1 MSTGHLGGAFRDGE
15 QSEGVTGAE
24 GMPGVI
30 MDDGSRN
37 GIRTDHDRNQRPN
50 GVNGVNHTVTKAQE
64 KGKGWADPKQS
75 RSPAAST
82 VPNGLDGSF
91 DDTARRTNHAVE
103 SRSQNITER
112 INELPPELVHITQGY
127 LPLSRLLTRLAQQTH
142 NGLSSKIMEVAQMP
156 MHAAGVNGN
165 GVHTPATD
173 DNSVEN
179 VNKKLR
185 LLTFAQETHANW
197 TKALVLTEWSR
208 KAEDVSKIIDLK
220 VHLDKQRSFYDI
232 AIHEM
237 MEMKRSLIHAR
248 VPNLDLKTALEV
260 LSTGKAPWMPDLGYI
275 QPPPLTAQ
283 ELLKSLENLNTLLSI
298 RLNLHEYDKIPL
310 QFKDYTIQSGRVTF
324 HVVGEFEVDL
334 TIADEDPEKQFWFI
348 DFRFLFSP
356 ALSELPV
363 NSRAFIEDRVNAALL
378 KDGLHGC
385 YKFLHELV
393 LTHQTSEFRKQ
404 AVELS
409 RGRWID
415 SLKVEPLNR
424 ALSLQYW
431 LDRYGKD
438 GHKSWILLGV
448 HSGRRKDGLPEPK
461 ATSRLFIRW
470 FRDSKEV
477 KDVDIPFDTVK
488 ISTETLL
495 KTVIAKHVEHILTS
509 TYEKLR
515 VGPLFSTH
523 EAALSL
529 SISQTEP
536 MDSVLKVQL
545 SNKEHA
551 SINIEPITG
560 RFVFSPASRFLFEA
574 EYRLNSRSKDPAT
587 EASAYI
593 ENLRCVLISEE
604 IACRGLSVG
613 WERTNNPGLKQ
624 DDLKPLLPKDTLQ
637 VSWFKRPGWGK
648 DWLVA
653 VTLSMSGERWWLIE
667 ITNSPTGVKVTS
679 FFQIPIKSLSPI
691 PSYSFLSSLN
701 VFTAALISHYT
712 NLKALHARR
721 VPHVLQ
727 HSTLSSS
734 VRLPAIFIRLSK
746 LLPSKN
752 VSPRTGKPWAR
763 DILKLTFQGLEYL
776 PPATKEPSA
785 VPSPKEQTQEF
796 SVLATGNQH
805 SNAGGDA
812 GSLSSN
818 NNLVMISEARVVIP
832 VNSALSVLK
841 EKVDHDIAFHAQSG
855 TFVFQLQSKVGEAV
869 ITDLVERL
877 IRVECLVDFVDVVR
891 RHEKSLH
898 CETISLGKIVFT
910 YGEIAP
916 HAIASN
922 TVSVRNGYKAVVD
935 FGSTDNKMTLTLE
948 PKNPHIRIL
957 DHLTDILNSSVGLDG
972 IATLLPLT
980 LPTLR
985 AFTSIEEN
993 WGQLQARGEAFVFVR
1008 SVDWYTIRYNL
1019 SPADTQTPSSSKPQ
1033 KVIIDVKLLQ
1043 RKGEPWWYIRRTD
1056 QRDREGDEIDQKL
1069 GAVWNSSG
1077 EGWRG
1082 MRISAAAQA
1091 SGVEECLRRIN
1102 EIMSRIATGD
1112 KAPNM
1117 MPTAVMG
1124 GVKLD
1129 VRQLPPN
1136 RNQKQSQKSQRDFG
1150 GSEVVVLD

>member
-1 MSTGHLGGAFRDGE
+1 
-15 QSEGVTGAE
+15 
-24 GMPGVI
+24 MPGVI

-37 GIRTDHDRNQRPN
+37 GIRTDHDRIQRLN
-50 GVNGVNHTVTKAQE
+50 GINGVNHHTGAKSQE
-64 KGKGWADPKQS
+64 KGKGWVDPKQN
-75 RSPAAST
+75 RGPAGPGVS
-82 VPNGLDGSF
+82 NGLDGSLN
-91 DDTARRTNHAVE
+91 DATRKANSAGQPA
-103 SRSQNITER
+103 SQSATEKV
-112 INELPPELVHITQGY
+112 NELPPELVHITQGY

-142 NGLSSKIMEVAQMP
+142 NSLSNKIVEVAQMP
-156 MHAAGVNGN
+156 MHAAAVNGN
-165 GVHTPATD
+165 GSHAPAAD

-220 VHLDKQRSFYDI
+220 VHLDRQRSFYDI
-232 AIHEM
+232 AVHEM

-275 QPPPLTAQ
+275 QPPLLTAQ

-298 RLNLHEYDKIPL
+298 RLNLHEYEKIPF
-310 QFKDYTIQSGRVTF
+310 QFKNYTIQSGRVTF
-324 HVVGEFEVDL
+324 RVAGEFEVDL

-356 ALSELPV
+356 ALSDLPV
-363 NSRAFIEDRVNAALL
+363 NSRAFIEDRVNAVLL
-378 KDGLHGC
+378 KDGLLGC

-393 LTHQTSEFRKQ
+393 LTHQISEFRRQ

-415 SLKVEPLNR
+415 CLKVEPLNR
-424 ALSLQYW
+424 ALSIQYW
-431 LDRYGKD
+431 VDRYGKD

-448 HSGRRKDGLPEPK
+448 HSGRRKDGLPDPK
-461 ATSRLFIRW
+461 ATSRLFVRW

-477 KDVDIPFDTVK
+477 KDVNIPFDTAE

-495 KTVIAKHVEHILTS
+495 KAVIAKHVEHILTS
-509 TYEKLR
+509 TYDKLR
-515 VGPLFSTH
+515 VNPLFSSH

-529 SISQTEP
+529 SISQNEP
-536 MDSVLKVQL
+536 MDSVLKVQI
-545 SNKEHA
+545 SNKEYA
-551 SINIEPITG
+551 SINVEPITG
-560 RFVFSPASRFLFEA
+560 KFVFSPASRILFET
-574 EYRLNSRSKDPAT
+574 EYRLNNRSKDPAV

-593 ENLRCVLISEE
+593 ENLRCMSIAEE

-637 VSWFKRPGWGK
+637 VSWFRRPGWSK
-648 DWLVA
+648 DWLIA
-653 VTLSMSGERWWLIE
+653 VTLSMSGERWWLME
-667 ITNSPTGVKVTS
+667 ITNSPTGVKIAS
-679 FFQIPIKSLSPI
+679 SFQIPIKSLSPV
-691 PSYSFLSSLN
+691 PNYSFLSSLN

-752 VSPRTGKPWAR
+752 ISPRTGKPWAR
-763 DILKLTFQGLEYL
+763 DVLKLAFQGLEYL
-776 PPATKEPSA
+776 PPTTKNPASD
-785 VPSPKEQTQEF
+785 PSPKEQLQELPT
-796 SVLATGNQH
+796 SVPDNSQ
-805 SNAGGDA
+805 SNPGGDVK
-812 GSLSSN
+812 SHPDD
-818 NNLVMISEARVVIP
+818 NLVMISEARVVVP

-841 EKVDHDIAFHAQSG
+841 EKVDRDIAFHAKSG
-855 TFVFQLQSKVGEAV
+855 TFAFRLQSKIGEPV
-869 ITDLVERL
+869 ISDLVERL

-910 YGEIAP
+910 YGDVAP
-916 HAIASN
+916 QASSINVGSSRKGFKAI
-922 TVSVRNGYKAVVD
+922 VD
-935 FGSTDNKMTLTLE
+935 FGSTENKMTLTLE
-948 PKNPHIRIL
+948 RNNPHIRIL
-957 DHLTDILNSSVGLDG
+957 DHLTDILNSPVGLDG

-985 AFTSIEEN
+985 GLTSVEEN
-993 WGQLQARGEAFVFVR
+993 WSRLQSQGEAFVFVR
-1008 SVDWYTIRYNL
+1008 SVDWYIIRYNL
-1019 SPADTQTPSSSKPQ
+1019 SPVRAQVLAGSRPQ
-1033 KVIIDVKLLQ
+1033 RVIIEVKLLQ

-1056 QRDREGDEIDQKL
+1056 PHDREGDEIDEKL
-1069 GAVWNSSG
+1069 RVVWNSSG

-1091 SGVEECLRRIN
+1091 TGVEECLRRVD
-1102 EIMSRIATGD
+1102 EVMSRIATGD

-1124 GVKLD
+1124 EAKLD
-1129 VRQLPPN
+1129 TRQLPSSN
-1136 RNQKQSQKSQRDFG
+1136 QNKNQNQKRVGNYG
-1150 GSEVVVLD
+1150 GNEVVILD